1 MHNQMPSPC
10 GKYGNPASFSRHVH
24 RVVHSCTDAVASSAA
39 RTLSAMLW
47 HTRPRTPRHFYESGG
62 VLGLLVRY
70 CIARVVFPSLLICLA
85 LIQCRGWQLVTRVNR
100 FNAPMLHCNT
110 GQASEP
116 PALAPDNP
124 VNQKFTESKS
134 RAIRANHYS
143 TAPRKSPKRKTCV
156 STCHWH
162 GHS

>member
-1 MHNQMPSPC
+1 MNVSHCLVIP
-10 GKYGNPASFSRHVH
+10 PASQPF
-24 RVVHSCTDAVASSAA
+24 DGF
-39 RTLSAMLW
+39 MNQ
-47 HTRPRTPRHFYESGG
+47 GG

-100 FNAPMLHCNT
+100 FNAPMLHCTT
-110 GQASEP
+110 GQASDP

-143 TAPRKSPKRKTCV
+143 TAPR
-156 STCHWH
+156 
-162 GHS
+162 